1 MPKRKFEMI
10 PTGYANPGL
19 VADARTIRAF
29 RRQYNALR
37 VLVTYPNMSFF
48 HQEAFRDI
56 GAMTLMR
63 RFGIH
68 TDDDR
73 QYFATMTG
81 RSNSII
87 RSLRSM
93 LDRRR
98 RQAYL
103 LLRRVLPIEVSQR
116 ILIMNSNSS
125 VTNLLMRLGLV
136 TPHNWHN

>member
-1 MPKRKFEMI
+1 MSQ
-10 PTGYANPGL
+10 L
-19 VADARTIRAF
+19 S
-29 RRQYNALR
+29 
-37 VLVTYPNMSFF
+37 VLAHPNMSFF
-48 HQEAFRDI
+48 HQEAFRDNV
-56 GAMTLMR
+56 ALTLLR

-68 TDDDR
+68 TDVDR
-73 QYFATMTG
+73 HYFATMTG

-116 ILIMNSNSS
+116 ILVMNSNFAHRD
-125 VTNLLMRLGLV
+125 RLFL
-136 TPHNWHN
+136 NRWSN

>member
-1 MPKRKFEMI
+1 MI
-10 PTGYANPGL
+10 PNPRFPP
-19 VADARTIRAF
+19 DARSARAF
-29 RRQYNALR
+29 ERTQRAWLQAWNPNITVFHDSALFNAAYL
-37 VLVTYPNMSFF
+37 NS
-48 HQEAFRDI
+48 I
-56 GAMTLMR
+56 R
-63 RFGIH
+63 RFGLGS
-68 TDDDR
+68 DVDR

-116 ILIMNSNSS
+116 ILM
-125 VTNLLMRLGLV
+125 LLTGALHYGDA
-136 TPHNWHN
+136 HYA

>member
-1 MPKRKFEMI
+1 MPKRKFESI
-10 PTGYANPGL
+10 PTGHINFGL
-19 VADARTIRAF
+19 VPDARTVRAL
-29 RRQYNALR
+29 RRQHNTLM
-37 VLVTYPNMSFF
+37 VLTHPNMSFF

-56 GAMTLMR
+56 GVMTLLR

-73 QYFATMTG
+73 HYFATLTG

-87 RSLRSM
+87 RSLRRM

-103 LLRRVLPIEVSQR
+103 LLRRVLPEEVSQR
-116 ILIMNSNSS
+116 ILMMNSNSS
-125 VTNLLMRLGLV
+125 VTNLLMRLGLE